1 MTMPERKGPLTLLLA
16 LFLAIYINH
25 ADGLAVMSVDLGSE
39 FMKIAIVK
47 PGVPM
52 EIAYNEESK
61 RKTPVVI
68 TMRNGERLIGDGAL
82 TTSVRYP
89 KAAFKFLN
97 DLLAKPLDN
106 PLVQQYQRRFPDA
119 TLEQDEQMNTVV
131 FRHEGETYSPEELLA
146 MVLEKA
152 KDIASTF
159 AEQPVKEAVI
169 TVPAYFNQAERKS
182 VMRAADLV
190 GLKVLQLM
198 NDNSAVALNYGV
210 FRRKSFNSTTQYYM
224 FYDMGSTSTTA
235 TVAAYQVVKT
245 KEGTIV
251 ETNPQVTIKGVGY
264 DRSLGGV
271 EFQLRLQKHLAKL
284 FNEQKKTPQDVTEI
298 PRSMAKLFKE
308 AGRLKTVLSANTEH
322 YAQVESLVEDIDFR
336 AKVTR
341 DEYEEMCKD
350 LMERVSK
357 PIKDAMDAAEISME
371 MINEVILMGAG
382 TRVPKVQ
389 EKILAEI
396 KREDLGKS
404 INTDEAAALGAVY
417 QAAHLSKGFKVLKFL
432 VKEANMFPIQVEFE
446 RTKVD
451 DDGKESTKTV
461 KRTLF
466 GRWNPFPQ
474 KKVMT
479 FNKHTTDFTFDVNYG
494 DLSFLSET
502 ELKTFGDLE
511 LNKVSLAGVAD
522 AHTKYGKDAESKGV
536 KAHFKMDE
544 SGILVLDKVEFQF
557 EKQPS
562 PEDDQSTLSKL
573 GNTISNFFSGSTDE
587 KPSEDVK
594 EGEAKEGEAK
604 EGEAKEGEKK
614 EATED
619 QKKETDDETKETPEK
634 EGKSDEETKQEGDK
648 TEADGDKEETKNGE
662 KKKKANGEKYDS
674 REGKKDKKG
683 KKGDKD
689 KKEEKEE
696 EKKPPK
702 PQTIKEPIEAK
713 TEHRGLPEPSEDK
726 IQSMKKKID
735 DMRKKDEEKRL
746 LEIAKNELE
755 SYIFTYQDKLY
766 QEDYEKCSTEEER
779 SVLSGKL
786 SEASDWLYEQEDSVP
801 TQDYKDKL
809 KSLQKAMKDV
819 ILRVKEVSERPAA
832 LDALKSMLNYSVHF
846 KEGMKN
852 FTAGMTEGDEIF
864 TEVEFNT
871 LAKLVNETTAWREEQ
886 LALQEK
892 TPLYEKPVI
901 LIEDIATKVQALDR
915 EVKYLV
921 SKAKYYKPK
930 PKPKE
935 ETKASNTTTN
945 TTSEDTGTK
954 KVKDDKKDKKKEEDD
969 DEDVQVEVEN
979 GDEPVTEEPIN
990 TETKNTESN
999 TESTKTEEQSD
1010 NKKEKESSDKS
1021 DNDEKSEKVETEE
1034 TKHGHGENGLDDEL

>member
-1 MTMPERKGPLTLLLA
+1 
-16 LFLAIYINH
+16 
-25 ADGLAVMSVDLGSE
+25 
-39 FMKIAIVK
+39 
-47 PGVPM
+47 
-52 EIAYNEESK
+52 
-61 RKTPVVI
+61 
-68 TMRNGERLIGDGAL
+68 
-82 TTSVRYP
+82 
-89 KAAFKFLN
+89 
-97 DLLAKPLDN
+97 
-106 PLVQQYQRRFPDA
+106 
-119 TLEQDEQMNTVV
+119 
-131 FRHEGETYSPEELLA
+131 
-146 MVLEKA
+146 
-152 KDIASTF
+152 
-159 AEQPVKEAVI
+159 
-169 TVPAYFNQAERKS
+169 
-182 VMRAADLV
+182 
-190 GLKVLQLM
+190 
-198 NDNSAVALNYGV
+198 
-210 FRRKSFNSTTQYYM
+210 
-224 FYDMGSTSTTA
+224 
-235 TVAAYQVVKT
+235 
-245 KEGTIV
+245 
-251 ETNPQVTIKGVGY
+251 
-264 DRSLGGV
+264 
-271 EFQLRLQKHLAKL
+271 
-284 FNEQKKTPQDVTEI
+284 
-298 PRSMAKLFKE
+298 
-308 AGRLKTVLSANTEH
+308 
-322 YAQVESLVEDIDFR
+322 
-336 AKVTR
+336 
-341 DEYEEMCKD
+341 
-350 LMERVSK
+350 
-357 PIKDAMDAAEISME
+357 
-371 MINEVILMGAG
+371 
-382 TRVPKVQ
+382 
-389 EKILAEI
+389 
-396 KREDLGKS
+396 
-404 INTDEAAALGAVY
+404 
-417 QAAHLSKGFKVLKFL
+417 
-432 VKEANMFPIQVEFE
+432 
-446 RTKVD
+446 
-451 DDGKESTKTV
+451 
-461 KRTLF
+461 
-466 GRWNPFPQ
+466 
-474 KKVMT
+474 MT
-479 FNKHTTDFTFDVNYG
+479 FNKHTSDFTFDVNYG

-522 AHTKYGKDAESKGV
+522 AHNKYGKDAESKGV

-604 EGEAKEGEKK
+604 EGVAKEGEKK

-619 QKKETDDETKETPEK
+619 QKKETADETKETPEK
-634 EGKSDEETKQEGDK
+634 EETKEEAEKPAEEDKPADAEPTEEKADTTEGKSDEETKQEGDK

-662 KKKKANGEKYDS
+662 KKKKANGEKYNS

-689 KKEEKEE
+689 KKEGKEE

-871 LAKLVNETTAWREEQ
+871 LAKLVSETTAWREEQ

-892 TPLYEKPVI
+892 TPLYEKLII

-945 TTSEDTGTK
+945 TTSEDTGSK
-954 KVKDDKKDKKKEEDD
+954 KVKDDKKDKKKVEDG

-1010 NKKEKESSDKS
+1010 HKKETESSDKS
-1021 DNDEKSEKVETEE
+1021 DNNEKSEKVETEE
-1034 TKHGHGENGLDDEL
+1034 TKHGHGENGPDDEL